1 MPHIVI
7 EEAGDL
13 QGVYQA
19 FTPIMQRAGTDIL
32 KVQECY
38 LGRSGKEALLESIA
52 IEQGLACNFFVQL
65 KLHEKAITVR
75 LLPATDPEKT
85 PAVKKVMALVA
96 GYIRTVSGKSLRENQ
111 SARVPRGPDWFSVSE
126 NRREYQQKEQ

>member
-1 MPHIVI
+1 MPHVVI

-13 QGVYQA
+13 QGLYQA
-19 FTPIMQRAGTDIL
+19 FTPIIQRAGTDIL
-32 KVQECY
+32 KVQEFY
-38 LGRSGKEALLESIA
+38 LARSGKDALLESVA
-52 IEQGLACNFFVQL
+52 IENGVACTFFVQL

-96 GYIRTVSGKSLRENQ
+96 AFIRRVCPGSHYGKTNLQ
-111 SARVPRGPDWFSVSE
+111 
-126 NRREYQQKEQ
+126 EYLDAATGSM

>member
-1 MPHIVI
+1 MPHVVI

-13 QGVYQA
+13 QGLYQV
-19 FTPIMQRAGTDIL
+19 FTPIIHRAGSEIL
-32 KVQECY
+32 KVQEFF
-38 LGRSGKEALLESIA
+38 LARSGKDALLDSVA
-52 IEQGLACNFFVQL
+52 IENGVACTFFVQL

-96 GYIRTVSGKSLRENQ
+96 GFIRTVYPDSRYGKTNLQ
-111 SARVPRGPDWFSVSE
+111 
-126 NRREYQQKEQ
+126 EYLEATTDSK

>member
-1 MPHIVI
+1 MPHVVI

-13 QGVYQA
+13 QGLYQA
-19 FTPIMQRAGTDIL
+19 FTPIIQRAGTDIL
-32 KVQECY
+32 KVQEFY
-38 LGRSGKEALLESIA
+38 LARSGKDALLESVA
-52 IEQGLACNFFVQL
+52 IENGVACTFFVQL

-96 GYIRTVSGKSLRENQ
+96 GFIRKVYLNSRYGKTNLQ
-111 SARVPRGPDWFSVSE
+111 
-126 NRREYQQKEQ
+126 EYLETTKGSM

>member
-1 MPHIVI
+1 MPHVVV

-13 QGVYQA
+13 QGVFQA
-19 FTPIMQRAGTDIL
+19 FTPIIQRAGTDIL
-32 KVQECY
+32 KVQEFY

-52 IEQGLACNFFVQL
+52 IEQGVACNFFVQL
-65 KLHEKAITVR
+65 KQHEKAITVR

-96 GYIRTVSGKSLRENQ
+96 GFIRKVYPESRYGKTNLQ
-111 SARVPRGPDWFSVSE
+111 
-126 NRREYQQKEQ
+126 EYLEKTTASM

>member
-1 MPHIVI
+1 MPHVVI

-13 QGVYQA
+13 QGLYQA
-19 FTPIMQRAGTDIL
+19 FTPLIQRAGTDIL
-32 KVQECY
+32 KIREFY
-38 LGRSGKEALLESIA
+38 LARSGNEALLESIS
-52 IEQGLACNFFVQL
+52 IEQGAVCNYFIQL

-96 GYIRTVSGKSLRENQ
+96 GFIRKVYPDSRYGKTNLQ
-111 SARVPRGPDWFSVSE
+111 
-126 NRREYQQKEQ
+126 EYLEATTGSK

>member
-1 MPHIVI
+1 MPHVVI

-13 QGVYQA
+13 ECLYDA
-19 FTPIMQRAGTDIL
+19 FTPIIHRAGSEIL
-32 KVQECY
+32 KVQEFF
-38 LGRSGKEALLESIA
+38 LARSGKDALLDSVA
-52 IEQGLACNFFVQL
+52 IENGVARTFFVQL

-96 GYIRTVSGKSLRENQ
+96 GFIRKVYPGSHYGKTNLQ
-111 SARVPRGPDWFSVSE
+111 
-126 NRREYQQKEQ
+126 EYLETTTGSK

>member
-1 MPHIVI
+1 MPHVVI

-19 FTPIMQRAGTDIL
+19 FTPLIQRAGTDIL
-32 KVQECY
+32 KIREFY
-38 LGRSGKEALLESIA
+38 LARSGKEALLESIT
-52 IEQGLACNFFVQL
+52 IEQGTVCSYFIQL

-85 PAVKKVMALVA
+85 PAVKKVMAMVA
-96 GYIRTVSGKSLRENQ
+96 GFIRNVYPDSRYGKTNLQEYLAVTTGSL
-111 SARVPRGPDWFSVSE
+111 
-126 NRREYQQKEQ
+126 

>member
-1 MPHIVI
+1 MPHVVI

-13 QGVYQA
+13 QGLYQA
-19 FTPIMQRAGTDIL
+19 FAPIIQRAGSEIL
-32 KVQECY
+32 KVQEFF
-38 LGRSGKEALLESIA
+38 LARSGKDALLESVA
-52 IEQGLACNFFVQL
+52 IENGVACTFFVQL

-96 GYIRTVSGKSLRENQ
+96 GFIRKVYPASRYGKTNLH
-111 SARVPRGPDWFSVSE
+111 
-126 NRREYQQKEQ
+126 EYLEATTG

>member
-1 MPHIVI
+1 MPHVVI
-7 EEAGDL
+7 EDAGDL
-13 QGVYQA
+13 QGLFQA
-19 FTPIMQRAGTDIL
+19 STPIIQRAGTDIL

-52 IEQGLACNFFVQL
+52 IEQGVACNFFIQL

-96 GYIRTVSGKSLRENQ
+96 GFIRRVYPGSRYGKTNLQ
-111 SARVPRGPDWFSVSE
+111 
-126 NRREYQQKEQ
+126 EYLEATTSSR

>member
-1 MPHIVI
+1 MPHVVI

-13 QGVYQA
+13 QGLYQA
-19 FTPIMQRAGTDIL
+19 FTPIIQRAGSEIL
-32 KVQECY
+32 KIQEFF
-38 LGRSGKEALLESIA
+38 LARSGKDALLDSVA
-52 IEQGLACNFFVQL
+52 IENGVACTFFVQL

-96 GYIRTVSGKSLRENQ
+96 RFIRNVYPGSRYGKTNLQ
-111 SARVPRGPDWFSVSE
+111 
-126 NRREYQQKEQ
+126 EYLETTSRSM

>member
-1 MPHIVI
+1 MPHVVI

-13 QGVYQA
+13 QGLYQA
-19 FTPIMQRAGTDIL
+19 FTPIIQRAGSEIL
-32 KVQECY
+32 KIQEFF
-38 LGRSGKEALLESIA
+38 LARSGKDALLDSVA
-52 IEQGLACNFFVQL
+52 IENGVACTFFVQL

-96 GYIRTVSGKSLRENQ
+96 GFIRNVYPGSRYGKTNLQ
-111 SARVPRGPDWFSVSE
+111 
-126 NRREYQQKEQ
+126 EYLETTSRSM